1 MSNLTADQ
9 TNTLNQWTPI
19 ATAIQKTTLTLLG
32 GFMQRK
38 ADHLLAD
45 QIKSATAALV
55 GDQRIQNRITQS
67 QVRVAGA
74 TRGTDEAP
82 LDIIMQL
89 ALQGEKAIGRI
100 RRSGRLQAQLIRNA
114 GDQALYKAG
123 ASAMQDLSSG
133 FAEAL
138 NRGLFAEDDPPP
150 GTGGTFGASPVG
162 AAPVFGVSI
171 PSRSVGP

>member
-19 ATAIQKTTLTLLG
+19 INSIQKTTLTLLG
-32 GFMQRK
+32 GFMQQK

-45 QIKSATAALV
+45 QIKIATRAMV
-55 GDQRIQNRITQS
+55 SDQRVQNRITQS
-67 QVRVAGA
+67 KVRVAGA
-74 TRGTDEAP
+74 TRGTDDAP

-123 ASAMQDLSSG
+123 GAAMQDLASG

-138 NRGLFAEDDPPP
+138 SRGLFAEEDTPP
-150 GTGGTFGASPVG
+150 GIGGTLGVSSVG
-162 AAPVFGVSI
+162 SGPAFGVSL
-171 PSRSVGP
+171 PSRTAGP

>member
-19 ATAIQKTTLTLLG
+19 ALAIEKSTLTLLG

-45 QIKSATAALV
+45 QIQIATDALV

-74 TRGTDEAP
+74 TRGTDDAP

-114 GDQALYKAG
+114 GDQALYKAAG
-123 ASAMQDLSSG
+123 STFADLSSG

-138 NRGLFAEDDPPP
+138 SRGLFAEEDPPP
-150 GTGGTFGASPVG
+150 GTGGTFGVSPIGPGPGYG
-162 AAPVFGVSI
+162 ASI
-171 PSRSVGP
+171 PSRTAER